1 MIDTAIVLARIVAWQ
16 RSNGGKETDLVVR
29 QHQAVFSAAS
39 ANRIPA
45 GTCLPEQC
53 WAQLTGKEE
62 PFDLVDEYPEDRL
75 DYSQTS
81 RWNPNKSMD
90 CSSWA
95 EWNVRMWTGRS
106 LVGPG
111 VTSYTESQWQ
121 ANKHRAVPWASRRP
135 FDLVYW
141 NFKQGRTAS
150 HVGILGSPGRLC
162 HTTSPSNPL
171 RIESDT
177 WSASSRVGVVRIL
190 TDAEYASMFVE
201 EEDMDQATFDRMAD
215 DWAKRSTVTT
225 YAPDLKEAVDGCAR
239 LGLLEARHPGD
250 RPISTSLFR
259 VALWR
264 LARKAGL

>member
-1 MIDTAIVLARIVAWQ
+1 MIDTAVVLARMVAWQ
-16 RSNGGKETDLVVR
+16 KTNGGRETDLVIR
-29 QHQAVFSAAS
+29 QHRAVFDAEL
-39 ANRIPA
+39 PV
-45 GTCLPEQC
+45 GTFLPEQC

-106 LVGPG
+106 LVAPG

-162 HTTSPSNPL
+162 HTTSPTNPL
-171 RIESDT
+171 RIEADT

-201 EEDMDQATFDRMAD
+201 EDDMTPDEVR
-215 DWAKRSTVTT
+215 KIVREELVTT
-225 YAPDLKEAVDGCAR
+225 YAPDLKEAVDGCAK
-239 LGLLEARHPGD
+239 LGLLESRHKGD

-264 LARKAGL
+264 LAKKAGL

>member
-1 MIDTAIVLARIVAWQ
+1 MIDTNAVLTRMVAWQ
-16 RSNGGKETDLVVR
+16 KANGGKETDLVIR
-29 QHQAVFSAAS
+29 QHRAVFAAS
-39 ANRIPA
+39 LPA
-45 GTCLPEQC
+45 GTFLPEQC
-53 WAQLTGKEE
+53 WAQLTGTEE
-62 PFDLVDEYPEDRL
+62 AFDLIAEYPEDRL

-106 LVGPG
+106 LVAPG

-121 ANKHRAVPWASRRP
+121 ANKHRVVPWASRRP

-162 HTTSPSNPL
+162 HTTSPTNPL
-171 RIESDT
+171 RIEADT

-201 EEDMDQATFDRMAD
+201 EDDMTPDEVR
-215 DWAKRSTVTT
+215 KIVREELVTT
-225 YAPDLKEAVDGCAR
+225 YAPDLKEAVDGCAQ

-264 LARKAGL
+264 LAKKAGL

>member
-1 MIDTAIVLARIVAWQ
+1 MIDTNAVLARMVAWQ
-16 RSNGGKETDLVVR
+16 RSNGGRETDLVIR
-29 QHQAVFSAAS
+29 QHRAVFDAAK
-39 ANRIPA
+39 RGKLPA
-45 GTCLPEQC
+45 GTFLPEQC
-53 WAQLTGKEE
+53 WAQLTGTEE

-95 EWNVRMWTGRS
+95 EWNIRMWTGRS
-106 LVGPG
+106 LVAPG

-121 ANKHRAVPWASRRP
+121 ANKHRAVPWTSRRP

-141 NFKQGRTAS
+141 NFKAAQGRTAS

-171 RIESDT
+171 RIEADI
-177 WSASSRVGVVRIL
+177 WAAGNRVGVVRFL
-190 TDAEYASMFVE
+190 TDAEYASMFVT
-201 EEDMDQATFDRMAD
+201 EEDDMTPDEVR
-215 DWAKRSTVTT
+215 KIVREELVTT
-225 YAPDLKEAVDGCAR
+225 YAPDLKEATEGCAK
-239 LGLLEARHPGD
+239 LGLLETKHPGD

-259 VALWR
+259 VALYR
-264 LARKAGL
+264 LAKKAGL